1 MTREGILSGKF
12 IFASYVVRIYRYK
25 KDDPRGLVGVL
36 EEAGGKGKKV
46 FTNLEELW
54 KILNSASPS
63 EPPLPPASARSK
75 SGQKRKARKKR
86 RLRENAKKDEGR

>member
-12 IFASYVVRIYRYK
+12 IFASYVVRIYRHK

-36 EEAGGKGKKV
+36 EETGGKGKKV

-54 KILNSASPS
+54 KILNSSSPS
-63 EPPLPPASARSK
+63 EPPLPLASSRSK
-75 SGQKRKARKKR
+75 SRGR
-86 RLRENAKKDEGR
+86 RGRP